1 MTRPTHFSI
10 IGTTEVGRRVLPR
23 TTVSRERA
31 CTTPASAAWWGMMPY
46 RLFARFQPKGR
57 PARLRRMPESFHPEK
72 TRSALHANSSA
83 SNPYW
88 CGSELTIA
96 VSTAAYHSEP
106 LTSRFTSSTS
116 WPSSTV
122 VMTTLRISRSPAT
135 VAISTREQISLRLT
149 RIPAMSSH
157 FSDPATRSGDSTSF
171 FGDRRSSASHLPAVR
186 RPGSCT

>member
-122 VMTTLRISRSPAT
+122 VMTTLRIIALACHRCNLHKGT
-135 VAISTREQISLRLT
+135 NL
-149 RIPAMSSH
+149 SSI
-157 FSDPATRSGDSTSF
+157 DPDSGDVVSLF
-171 FGDRRSSASHLPAVR
+171 
-186 RPGSCT
+186 RPRDEVWG